1 MLLVWGAYIWRGL
14 FSEVY
19 GMQNAANDSTH
30 RIWFYNV
37 AVTCINYTVLH
48 QLRIYYIYFLCV
60 QVFDVAVNQHTVI
73 KGLDIYERVGRGVGH
88 DEYIPF
94 RVNNNQLLIDGE
106 TVPFGGSVYVEFL
119 KVSVFYFC
127 YIFLVIKTL

>member
-1 MLLVWGAYIWRGL
+1 MW
-14 FSEVY
+14 
-19 GMQNAANDSTH
+19 NAANDSTH
-30 RIWFYNV
+30 RIWFYKLCDSYLNWFYC
-37 AVTCINYTVLH
+37 TSSTENILH
-48 QLRIYYIYFLCV
+48 LFLCV

-106 TVPFGGSVYVEFL
+106 TVPFGGAVYVEFL

-127 YIFLVIKTL
+127 YIFLVVKTL

>member
-1 MLLVWGAYIWRGL
+1 MATINKVYIHC
-14 FSEVY
+14 
-19 GMQNAANDSTH
+19 MQNEMNWIYLGWI
-30 RIWFYNV
+30 RCF
-37 AVTCINYTVLH
+37 VL
-48 QLRIYYIYFLCV
+48 

-106 TVPFGGSVYVEFL
+106 TVPFGGSIYVELL
-119 KVSVFYFC
+119 KVGNNLLLTHDSLRSFSVSCHF
-127 YIFLVIKTL
+127 

>member
-1 MLLVWGAYIWRGL
+1 MTLKTNEMNW
-14 FSEVY
+14 FFCSE
-19 GMQNAANDSTH
+19 
-30 RIWFYNV
+30 FNV
-37 AVTCINYTVLH
+37 
-48 QLRIYYIYFLCV
+48 FL

-119 KVSVFYFC
+119 KVSW
-127 YIFLVIKTL
+127 LLLANVIEI

>member
-1 MLLVWGAYIWRGL
+1 M
-14 FSEVY
+14 
-19 GMQNAANDSTH
+19 
-30 RIWFYNV
+30 
-37 AVTCINYTVLH
+37 
-48 QLRIYYIYFLCV
+48 

>member
-1 MLLVWGAYIWRGL
+1 MYRLHCTSSTENILHL
-14 FSEVY
+14 F
-19 GMQNAANDSTH
+19 
-30 RIWFYNV
+30 F
-37 AVTCINYTVLH
+37 
-48 QLRIYYIYFLCV
+48 CV

-127 YIFLVIKTL
+127 YIFLVTKTL

>member
-1 MLLVWGAYIWRGL
+1 M
-14 FSEVY
+14 
-19 GMQNAANDSTH
+19 
-30 RIWFYNV
+30 
-37 AVTCINYTVLH
+37 
-48 QLRIYYIYFLCV
+48 

-106 TVPFGGSVYVEFL
+106 TVPFGGSIYVEFL
-119 KVSVFYFC
+119 KVGNNLLLTHDSLRSFSVSCHF
-127 YIFLVIKTL
+127 